1 MIMMVWGGNFA
12 VMKTAIEYV
21 PPFSLLAL
29 RYAVVALVLVPF
41 IKVPR
46 AHLKQIFIYAFLM
59 GGLHFGFI
67 MTGLRY
73 VDAATV
79 ALLTQ
84 VGVPFSTI
92 LAAIIFKDYPG
103 WRRWLGIALA
113 FVGAAV
119 IAGEPRFEGD
129 ILWVGMVVFAAL
141 VWAVGNT
148 QVKAMSGVDGLAL
161 NGWMALFATPML
173 AVWSLLFEEGQVDA
187 YVSAGWIGGAALFY
201 QSAMVTLFGYGCWFW
216 LMKKYPISLLMP
228 FTLLGP
234 TFGVAAGVLFLA
246 EPVTVNMIIGG
257 LMTLGGVGIIVLRRP
272 SLLAD
277 TKRYKAEP

>member
-1 MIMMVWGGNFA
+1 MMVWGGNFA

-41 IKVPR
+41 VKVPR
-46 AHLKQIFIYAFLM
+46 EHLKQIFIYGFLM

-103 WRRWLGIALA
+103 WRRWLGIGLA

-129 ILWVGMVVFAAL
+129 ILWIGMVVVAAL

-173 AVWSLLFEEGQVDA
+173 AIWSLLFEEGQVDA
-187 YVSAGWIGGAALFY
+187 YLAAPEIAGAALFY
-201 QSAMVTLFGYGCWFW
+201 QSAMVTLFGYGFWFW
-216 LMKKYPISLLMP
+216 LMNKYPISLLMP

-234 TFGVAAGVLFLA
+234 TFGVAAGVLFLG
-246 EPVTVNMIIGG
+246 EPVTYNMIIGG

-272 SLLAD
+272 TLLAD

>member
-1 MIMMVWGGNFA
+1 MMVWGGNFA

-29 RYAVVALVLVPF
+29 RYAVVALILVPF

-129 ILWVGMVVFAAL
+129 FLWVGMVVFAAL

-173 AVWSLLFEEGQVDA
+173 AIWSLLFEEGQVDA
-187 YVSAGWIGGAALFY
+187 YVMAGWIGGAALFY
-201 QSAMVTLFGYGCWFW
+201 QSVMVTLFGYGCWFW

-246 EPVTVNMIIGG
+246 EPVTVNMILGG

>member
-1 MIMMVWGGNFA
+1 MMVWGGNFA

-46 AHLKQIFIYAFLM
+46 AHLKQIFIYGFLM

-73 VDAATV
+73 VDASTV

-92 LAAIIFKDYPG
+92 LAAVIFKDYPG
-103 WRRWLGIALA
+103 WRRWLGIGLA

-129 ILWVGMVVFAAL
+129 ILWIGMVIFAAL
-141 VWAVGNT
+141 VWAVGNI
-148 QVKAMSGVDGLAL
+148 QVKAMTGVDGLAL
-161 NGWMALFATPML
+161 NGWMALFAFPML

-187 YVSAGWIGGAALFY
+187 YLAAPVIGGAALFY
-201 QSAMVTLFGYGCWFW
+201 QSALVTLFGYGFWFW
-216 LMKKYPISLLMP
+216 LMKKYQISLLMP

-234 TFGVAAGVLFLA
+234 TFGVAAGVMFLG
-246 EPVTVNMIIGG
+246 EPMTYNMIVGG
-257 LMTLGGVGIIVLRRP
+257 LMTLAGVGIIVLRRP
-272 SLLAD
+272 TLLAD

>member
-1 MIMMVWGGNFA
+1 MMVWGGNFA

>member
-1 MIMMVWGGNFA
+1 MMVWGGNFA

-41 IKVPR
+41 IAVPR
-46 AHLKQIFIYAFLM
+46 AHLKQIFIYGFLM
-59 GGLHFGFI
+59 GGVHFGFI

-73 VDAATV
+73 VDASTV

-92 LAAIIFKDYPG
+92 LAAVIFKDFPG
-103 WRRWLGIALA
+103 WRRWLGIGLA

-119 IAGEPRFEGD
+119 IAGEPRFEGE
-129 ILWVGMVVFAAL
+129 ILWIGMVIFAAL
-141 VWAVGNT
+141 VWAVGNI
-148 QVKAMSGVDGLAL
+148 QVKAMTGVDGLAL
-161 NGWMALFATPML
+161 NGWMALFACPML
-173 AVWSLLFEEGQVDA
+173 AIWSLLFEEGQIDA
-187 YVSAGWIGGAALFY
+187 YLAEPMIGGAALFY
-201 QSAMVTLFGYGCWFW
+201 QSVMVTLFGYGCWFW
-216 LMKKYPISLLMP
+216 LMKKYAISLLMP

-234 TFGVAAGVLFLA
+234 TFGVAAGVLFLS
-246 EPVTVNMIIGG
+246 EPVTYNMIIGG